1 MTSFEQGLA
10 VAFWL
15 VPLTAALAVAVIG
28 FSEIHR
34 QNKVHEAANPSA
46 SEHDAN
52 APSFL
57 VPLFFGLWLGALA
70 SAAWTCG
77 PWTTFGAWSWGIA
90 ALGGFAVIG
99 GGIMMWSRQPG
110 AKVMIW
116 ASVLVLLGSLL
127 VALVAM
133 SKEACERA
141 EQPAPIATSVQKRFG
156 DLPPVRD
163 ATRWMV
169 QGGILAHAA
178 ADRMTRFAGVRLM
191 DAPLGSF
198 DAMAKRAAEHTT
210 AFGVFF
216 VVGFGFMLLFPIVG
230 LRHWMSRS
238 HVRRV
243 IGVFL
248 LVPSL
253 LVFLPTGTG
262 LIGLAV
268 PGLLL
273 PDAAL
278 SVWLTALAMG
288 LAGVIVIVTWVARS
302 SRRLASDDAS
312 FRAGS
317 TIGS

>member
-1 MTSFEQGLA
+1 MTSFEQNLA
-10 VAFWL
+10 MAFWL
-15 VPLTAALAVAVIG
+15 VPVTAAIAIGVIG

-46 SEHDAN
+46 SEQDAN

-70 SAAWTCG
+70 SAGWTCG

-99 GGIMMWSRQPG
+99 GGFMMWSRQPG
-110 AKVMIW
+110 AKVTIW
-116 ASVLVLLGSLL
+116 ASILVLLGSLL

-133 SKEACERA
+133 SNGACEQP
-141 EQPAPIATSVQKRFG
+141 EQPAPVATSVRKRFG
-156 DLPPVRD
+156 DLPPVRN
-163 ATRWMV
+163 ATRWMA

-178 ADRMTRFAGVRLM
+178 ADRMTRFGGVRLM

-216 VVGFGFMLLFPIVG
+216 VVGFGLMLLFPIVG

-238 HVRRV
+238 HARRV

-248 LVPSL
+248 LVPAL

-268 PGLLL
+268 AGQLIPN
-273 PDAAL
+273 AAL
-278 SVWLTALAMG
+278 AFWLAALVVGLVASVAV
-288 LAGVIVIVTWVARS
+288 VIWAARS
-302 SRRLASDDAS
+302 SEGLATGENA
-312 FRAGS
+312 
-317 TIGS
+317 